1 MRILL
6 ALKQRNYLNAFAG
19 VINELLGRGH
29 AVRLVWPDDDVS
41 RPEEVTADGD
51 LSIESYTP
59 KRGDEWAPVA
69 ATVRRAS
76 DYLRYL
82 EPAYRDA
89 GKLRARAFEKLLHS
103 LSHGE
108 RLPEPGWGDLGLA
121 LSVTERGRLQ
131 TIARLMEAAMPSD
144 PRHEALLREWKPDLV
159 LVSPLIDLGSAQTDI
174 IKSAKAVGI
183 PTGMLLFS
191 WDNLSTK
198 GSLHER
204 PDHMF
209 VWNELQRREAVELH
223 DFPLERTHAAGAPRF
238 DDFFALSAMT
248 DRATF
253 CEPLGFDPRQPVLMY
268 LGSSKF
274 VITERE
280 LPFIAR
286 WIAAIRESPDDRLR
300 CSNIL
305 VRPHPDVKAGDDEGP
320 AQNIRWRGIE
330 GKGVVTRPFEDAQAV
345 VLRTHYRRAQGFV
358 EALTHSSAVVALNTS
373 AALEAAIVGR
383 PVFTILA
390 GDAAD
395 GQASTLHFRY
405 LLESEGGCV
414 SLASTFDEHRAQL
427 SAALDDPGRPERLRA
442 FAASFLRPAGFTT
455 PASRVLAG
463 AIETVYR
470 TAPGA

>member
-6 ALKQRNYLNAFAG
+6 VLKQRNYLNAFAG
-19 VINELLGRGH
+19 VVNELLRRGH
-29 AVRLVWPDDDVS
+29 AVRLAWPDDDVS
-41 RPEEVTADGD
+41 RPEEVTAAGD
-51 LSIESYTP
+51 LSIEAWTP
-59 KRGDEWAPVA
+59 KRSDEWAPVA

-121 LSVTERGRLQ
+121 LSLTERGRLH
-131 TIARLMEAAMPSD
+131 TITRLMEEAMPSD
-144 PRHEALLREWKPDLV
+144 AKHEAVLRGWQPDIV

-174 IKSAKAVGI
+174 IKSAKALGI

-209 VWNELQRREAVELH
+209 VWNELQRREATQLH
-223 DFPLERTHAAGAPRF
+223 GFPLEQTHATGAPRF
-238 DDFFALSAMT
+238 DEFFSLSAVT
-248 DRATF
+248 DRAAF
-253 CEPLGFDPRQPVLMY
+253 CAPLGFDPGQPTLMY

-286 WIAAIRESPDDRLR
+286 WIAAIRESPDPRLR
-300 CSNIL
+300 RSNIL
-305 VRPHPDVKAGDDEGP
+305 VRPHPDVKTDADEGP
-320 AQNIRWRGIE
+320 AQTVRWSGLD
-330 GKGVVTRPFEDAQAV
+330 GKGVATRPFGDSHAV
-345 VLRTHYRRAQGFV
+345 VLRTHYRRAQGFF
-358 EALTHSSAVVALNTS
+358 EALAHSSAVVGLNTS

-383 PVFTILA
+383 PVFTVLA

-414 SLASTFDEHRAQL
+414 TLASTLDEHRAQL
-427 SAALDDPGRPERLRA
+427 TAAIDDPGRPERLRA
-442 FAASFLRPAGFTT
+442 FATSFLRPAGWSV
-455 PASRVLAG
+455 PASRVLADAVEQVYG
-463 AIETVYR
+463 ASP
-470 TAPGA
+470 A

>member
-1 MRILL
+1 
-6 ALKQRNYLNAFAG
+6 
-19 VINELLGRGH
+19 
-29 AVRLVWPDDDVS
+29 
-41 RPEEVTADGD
+41 
-51 LSIESYTP
+51 
-59 KRGDEWAPVA
+59 
-69 ATVRRAS
+69 
-76 DYLRYL
+76 
-82 EPAYRDA
+82 
-89 GKLRARAFEKLLHS
+89 
-103 LSHGE
+103 
-108 RLPEPGWGDLGLA
+108 
-121 LSVTERGRLQ
+121 
-131 TIARLMEAAMPSD
+131 
-144 PRHEALLREWKPDLV
+144 
-159 LVSPLIDLGSAQTDI
+159 
-174 IKSAKAVGI
+174 
-183 PTGMLLFS
+183 
-191 WDNLSTK
+191 
-198 GSLHER
+198 
-204 PDHMF
+204 
-209 VWNELQRREAVELH
+209 
-223 DFPLERTHAAGAPRF
+223 
-238 DDFFALSAMT
+238 
-248 DRATF
+248 
-253 CEPLGFDPRQPVLMY
+253 
-268 LGSSKF
+268 
-274 VITERE
+274 
-280 LPFIAR
+280 
-286 WIAAIRESPDDRLR
+286 
-300 CSNIL
+300 
-305 VRPHPDVKAGDDEGP
+305 VKAGDDEGP